1 MKVSVTKDDIRG
13 ARAHALENPITR
25 AIRRATGQTWIVF
38 NGTTAYLRTQP
49 FGSVSLPYE
58 VFQQWQRHYV
68 TGSWQTF
75 DFEFDYILRRESRI
89 SDRRRRLRR
98 AAPRG
103 GWDRRRNE
111 QRRVDRRKGD
121 RRNYSLTARLE
132 AKKRERD
139 AAHGGRTDSLTQ
151 NQLVVR

>member
-1 MKVSVTKDDIRG
+1 MKISVTRDDIRG
-13 ARAHALENPITR
+13 ARAHALENPVTR
-25 AIRRATGQTWIVF
+25 AIRRMTGQTWVVF

-75 DFEFDYILRRESRI
+75 DFEFDFVLRREVRV
-89 SDRRRRLRR
+89 SDRRRRPRR
-98 AAPRG
+98 LAPRG
-103 GWDRRRNE
+103 GWDRRRQE
-111 QRRVDRRKGD
+111 QRSADRRRGD

-132 AKKRERD
+132 AKQRERD
-139 AAHGGRTDSLTQ
+139 AAHGGKTQHLSLIHI
-151 NQLVVR
+151 